1 MAKIRAMAAGAP
13 DGASSARSSRSR
25 RGAHQEARKAR
36 MQKLDLERFHRRAAS
51 GAADSDRVREYERR
65 LRIDIDQDDVAK
77 RIRAAEA
84 RAVAL
89 SGIEAQLATKRR
101 MLEREAEQEAKA
113 HELAMAIRAAREAE
127 AQELAE
133 AKARQRAE
141 FKRMQSAQIAS
152 RQSARLLDAAMRD
165 QEAEQLRAQA
175 ARDAEQHRHR
185 EAKRRQAMAARSAEA
200 QRLNRA
206 ALELKRRKMEAEA
219 QEDARMVEIA
229 RLKGEIEAERVAR
242 QAREKREAS
251 RSFAPPARPH
261 NPEALRVE
269 KEEALRLRKH
279 QAEKTLAHRR
289 AEAAERAKR
298 EAAKRE
304 MLETL
309 DFQTRFKARQLEK
322 EQSEDAL
329 HLERMRV
336 DAEIAEEKQEARAR
350 ARAAEAERY
359 KAALR
364 EQIVRSS
371 KTRDRSRLEPLRE
384 KEQARLAA
392 VARANLLEQYKADTV
407 GRLRSRGVPEELV
420 RDVTRVATGA
430 TD

>member
-1 MAKIRAMAAGAP
+1 
-13 DGASSARSSRSR
+13 
-25 RGAHQEARKAR
+25 
-36 MQKLDLERFHRRAAS
+36 MQMLDLERLHRRVAS

-65 LRIDIDQDDVAK
+65 LRIGIDQDDVAK

-101 MLEREAEQEAKA
+101 ILEREAEQEAKA
-113 HELAMAIRAAREAE
+113 HELAMAIRAARAAE

-133 AKARQRAE
+133 TKAMKRIE
-141 FKRMQSAQIAS
+141 FKKMQSAQIAS

-175 ARDAEQHRHR
+175 ARDAEQQRQR
-185 EAKRRQAMAARSAEA
+185 EEKRRQELVARASEA

-206 ALELKRRKMEAEA
+206 ALELKRQKLEAEA
-219 QEDARMVEIA
+219 LEDARLVEIA

-242 QAREKREAS
+242 LAREKREAA
-251 RSFAPPARPH
+251 RSFVPPARAH
-261 NPEALRVE
+261 NPEALRAE
-269 KEEALRLRKH
+269 QEEALRLRKH
-279 QAEKTLAHRR
+279 QAEKTLAHRKV
-289 AEAAERAKR
+289 EAAERGKR
-298 EAAKRE
+298 EAAKKE

-350 ARAAEAERY
+350 SRAAEAERY

-364 EQIVRSS
+364 DQIARSTRS
-371 KTRDRSRLEPLRE
+371 RDRSRVEPLRE

-392 VARANLLEQYKADTV
+392 VARANLLERYKADTV

-420 RDVTRVATGA
+420 RDVARVATGA
-430 TD
+430 TE